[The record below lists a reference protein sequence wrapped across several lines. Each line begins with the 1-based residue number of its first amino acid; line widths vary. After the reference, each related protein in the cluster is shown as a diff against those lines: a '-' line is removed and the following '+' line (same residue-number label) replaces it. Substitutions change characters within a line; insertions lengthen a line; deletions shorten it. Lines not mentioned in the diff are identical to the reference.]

1 LRKNVRIERDHLT
14 LKVKPEKQK
23 LAYNRV
29 YLCELSKGNFKGLL
43 LRRTFQNLKI
53 LGKVPGL
60 A

>member
-1 LRKNVRIERDHLT
+1 LRENVRIERDHLT

-29 YLCELSKGNFKGLL
+29 YLCKLSKGNFKWLL